1 MNSNSSTEAQT
12 PETSS
17 DSLDGKSSRSGAGNS
32 SPGLRAET
40 QTDGYIIAHVFDEV
54 ISVDKAGLYD
64 FDVELDEDT
73 PEDWT
78 LVWVANSSEPS
89 DDDEIADFFNSEGTP
104 IEVVPSDKKITVSV
118 WLNPNREYEPAIA
131 VKK

>member
-1 MNSNSSTEAQT
+1 MSEEA
-12 PETSS
+12 ETSS
-17 DSLDGKSSRSGAGNS
+17 ESFDGNTSHSTGAKGNGTS
-32 SPGLRAET
+32 SPELSAPT
-40 QTDGYIIAHVFDEV
+40 QTEGYIIAHTFETL
-54 ISVDKAGLYD
+54 SVDKAGLYD

-104 IEVVPSDKKITVSV
+104 IEVVPGDKKITVSV
-118 WLNPNREYEPAIA
+118 WLNPNREYDPAIA